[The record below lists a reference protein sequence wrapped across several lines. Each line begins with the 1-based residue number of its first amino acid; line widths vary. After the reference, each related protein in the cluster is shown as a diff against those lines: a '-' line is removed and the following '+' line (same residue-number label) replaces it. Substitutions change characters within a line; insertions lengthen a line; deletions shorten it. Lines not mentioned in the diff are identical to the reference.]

1 MRSVFE
7 RKRTET
13 NVGQEEDPMGRV
25 EKDDF
30 SKGSFLFPTTMY
42 GLTMSSMKLPTLPY
56 PLPLMT
62 IE

>member
-1 MRSVFE
+1 
-7 RKRTET
+7 
-13 NVGQEEDPMGRV
+13 MGRV